1 MNQSNLDKL
10 LIQNNEGINNAVK
23 TVSNFQK
30 GKINPI
36 QTSYWFLNMICLGGL
51 LPDLIISILGRPG
64 HGKCLRYGTKIIMHD
79 GSIKEVQDIVVG
91 DKLMGI
97 DSTPRTVQSLA
108 RGKEEMYWIRQNKG
122 IDYCVNK
129 SHILSLR
136 KSRQEGNGNKGDILN
151 ISVEEYLKKSDKFK
165 SNYKGYKVDVEFP
178 EKELSIDPYYLGLW
192 LGDGNTNNIRYIS
205 NSDKEII
212 NYIKLLGGYQSNY
225 DNLRLI
231 LPRGVYID
239 EFKNLYNLKNIGSL
253 DEKYIPKDYLIN
265 SKENRLKLLAGLLDT
280 DGYYSKKDNCFE
292 IVQKNKKLSEQ
303 IVFLCNS
310 LGFRVSIKEKKGTI
324 KSTGFISIYYR
335 ICIYGNLNIIPNLV
349 KRKKAILTNSKRD
362 WRNTGIKVEFDKV
375 DDYYGFELDGDRLF
389 LLEDFTVTH
398 NTFIAHN
405 LRNDIL
411 ADKSRNV
418 GVLLYNWE
426 MSWFALLLVQ
436 LKRKLHMSFKEILNL
451 KPSAEEISKMRE
463 VADEFRD
470 DRLTTVGTPLTP
482 EEFDYLT
489 RKYIEDNLDKEQ
501 IFIIVDHVGIT
512 VGSNKLDAIFR
523 LFESM
528 ASIKL
533 DYPGKLTFIPL
544 GQLNREIE
552 RLWRTKDMNPI
563 NLRVTSEY
571 IYGADAIQQFSDVIM
586 ASMIPQNADM
596 EKYCTVN
603 SKRYPHLIEHA
614 VDEDTDGT
622 KEYIRLKG
630 TNRVYYDFLK
640 VRLMDGDPTL
650 YCEVLNQEQEEL
662 VKALAEKEK
671 DYTEDTIN
679 F

>member
-10 LIQNNEGINNAVK
+10 LVQNNEGINNAVK
-23 TVSNFQK
+23 TISNFQK

-64 HGKCLRYGTKIIMHD
+64 HGK
-79 GSIKEVQDIVVG
+79 S
-91 DKLMGI
+91 
-97 DSTPRTVQSLA
+97 
-108 RGKEEMYWIRQNKG
+108 
-122 IDYCVNK
+122 
-129 SHILSLR
+129 
-136 KSRQEGNGNKGDILN
+136 
-151 ISVEEYLKKSDKFK
+151 
-165 SNYKGYKVDVEFP
+165 
-178 EKELSIDPYYLGLW
+178 
-192 LGDGNTNNIRYIS
+192 
-205 NSDKEII
+205 
-212 NYIKLLGGYQSNY
+212 
-225 DNLRLI
+225 
-231 LPRGVYID
+231 
-239 EFKNLYNLKNIGSL
+239 
-253 DEKYIPKDYLIN
+253 
-265 SKENRLKLLAGLLDT
+265 
-280 DGYYSKKDNCFE
+280 
-292 IVQKNKKLSEQ
+292 
-303 IVFLCNS
+303 
-310 LGFRVSIKEKKGTI
+310 
-324 KSTGFISIYYR
+324 
-335 ICIYGNLNIIPNLV
+335 
-349 KRKKAILTNSKRD
+349 
-362 WRNTGIKVEFDKV
+362 
-375 DDYYGFELDGDRLF
+375 
-389 LLEDFTVTH
+389 
-398 NTFIAHN
+398 FIAHI

-411 ADKSRNV
+411 ADKSRDV

-451 KPSAEEISKMRE
+451 KPNAEEISKMRE

-482 EEFDYLT
+482 EEFDYVT
-489 RKYIEDNLDKEQ
+489 RKYIEDNINKEQ

-512 VGSNKLDAIFR
+512 VGSNKLDSIFR

-528 ASIKL
+528 ASMKL

-563 NLRVTSEY
+563 NLRITSEY

-596 EKYCTVN
+596 EKYCTV
-603 SKRYPHLIEHA
+603 SAKRYPHLIEHA
-614 VDEDTDGT
+614 VDEDMDGT

-662 VKALAEKEK
+662 VKALAEKER
-671 DYTEDTIN
+671 DYTDDSVD

>member
-64 HGKCLRYGTKIIMHD
+64 HGK
-79 GSIKEVQDIVVG
+79 S
-91 DKLMGI
+91 
-97 DSTPRTVQSLA
+97 
-108 RGKEEMYWIRQNKG
+108 
-122 IDYCVNK
+122 
-129 SHILSLR
+129 
-136 KSRQEGNGNKGDILN
+136 
-151 ISVEEYLKKSDKFK
+151 
-165 SNYKGYKVDVEFP
+165 
-178 EKELSIDPYYLGLW
+178 
-192 LGDGNTNNIRYIS
+192 
-205 NSDKEII
+205 
-212 NYIKLLGGYQSNY
+212 
-225 DNLRLI
+225 
-231 LPRGVYID
+231 
-239 EFKNLYNLKNIGSL
+239 
-253 DEKYIPKDYLIN
+253 
-265 SKENRLKLLAGLLDT
+265 
-280 DGYYSKKDNCFE
+280 
-292 IVQKNKKLSEQ
+292 
-303 IVFLCNS
+303 
-310 LGFRVSIKEKKGTI
+310 
-324 KSTGFISIYYR
+324 
-335 ICIYGNLNIIPNLV
+335 
-349 KRKKAILTNSKRD
+349 
-362 WRNTGIKVEFDKV
+362 
-375 DDYYGFELDGDRLF
+375 
-389 LLEDFTVTH
+389 
-398 NTFIAHN
+398 FIAHI

-451 KPSAEEISKMRE
+451 KPNAEEISKMRE

-482 EEFDYLT
+482 EEFDYVT
-489 RKYIEDNLDKEQ
+489 RKYIEDNIDKEQ

-512 VGSNKLDAIFR
+512 VGSNKLDSIFR

-528 ASIKL
+528 ASMKL

-563 NLRVTSEY
+563 NLRITSEY

-603 SKRYPHLIEHA
+603 SKRYPHLVEHA
-614 VDEDTDGT
+614 VDEDADGT

-662 VKALAEKEK
+662 VKALAEKER
-671 DYTEDTIN
+671 DYTDDGVD